1 MYNYNKTKVEK
12 IMVNLA
18 IYNNKKGVFCFE
30 SKSGKQNKTVSGKS
44 RDKNNNTHNNSPHN
58 NVDGKLIRS
67 IIIF

>member
-18 IYNNKKGVFCFE
+18 IYKNKNGVFCFE
-30 SKSGKQNKTVSGKS
+30 SKNGKQNKTVSGKS
-44 RDKNNNTHNNSPHN
+44 RDKNNNSNNSPHN